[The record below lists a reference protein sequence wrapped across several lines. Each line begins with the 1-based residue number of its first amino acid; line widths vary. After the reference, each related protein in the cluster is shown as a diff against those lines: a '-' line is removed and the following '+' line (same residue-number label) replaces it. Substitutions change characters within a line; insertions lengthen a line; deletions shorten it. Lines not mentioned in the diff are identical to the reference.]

1 MNDHHTI
8 PPVSSNP
15 CPKIHAPNTNKNV
28 ENAVLMAHT
37 TGFLLK
43 REREKEGGKKAN
55 KRFHIFL
62 SSNIFSMIL
71 TFFQS
76 NKANMYK

>member
-1 MNDHHTI
+1 MNDHYTI

-15 CPKIHAPNTNKNV
+15 CPKIHTPNTNKNV

-43 REREKEGGKKAN
+43 RGREREREKGGKSYQEIPY
-55 KRFHIFL
+55 IF
-62 SSNIFSMIL
+62 IKVTFSL
-71 TFFQS
+71 
-76 NKANMYK
+76 